1 MAANEG
7 LSRIAWVFR
16 ALGLIVFVFSLA
28 IANSVGEIDS
38 FAVIMSVVFG
48 GIPFTIAWIIKGFAK
63 KGSEDQ

>member
-16 ALGLIVFVFSLA
+16 ALGLIGLVCSLA
-28 IANSVGEIDS
+28 IANNDGQIDS
-38 FAVIMSVVFG
+38 FDVMVSVVLG